1 MHEVGSKLAL
11 GMRSDPAPPHGLTH
25 GLTDGLTHDDACN
38 DFRSQAT
45 FCQRFHQCR
54 RTQIPGGNI
63 RPSRSCPS
71 ARASVRFQ
79 ALAFVRAS
87 VAPPHRS
94 ASVRVFV
101 RNAWGDAH
109 DLALASRVVRQPSAP
124 SVSHASRRG
133 SQRLRARPLDRLG
146 CAQRMDRILGGHS
159 ISGRGMKKT
168 VVGHWSFV
176 VRKHRPSAAD
186 YLSNY

>member
-1 MHEVGSKLAL
+1 MHEVGSKFAL
-11 GMRSDPAPPHGLTH
+11 GMPSDPAPPHGLTH
-25 GLTDGLTHDDACN
+25 GLTKNDACN
-38 DFRSQAT
+38 DFRSQTT

-63 RPSRSCPS
+63 HPSRSCPSACAS

-101 RNAWGDAH
+101 RNPWGDAH
-109 DLALASRVVRQPSAP
+109 DLALAARVVRQPSAP
-124 SVSHASRRG
+124 PVSHASCRG
-133 SQRLRARPLDRLG
+133 SQWLRARPLDRLG
-146 CAQRMDRILGGHS
+146 RAQCVDRILGGHS
-159 ISGRGMKKT
+159 ISGRGMKN
-168 VVGHWSFV
+168 S
-176 VRKHRPSAAD
+176 R
-186 YLSNY
+186 